1 MTDFLT
7 ETDVKRIQQLDITIG
22 TDCERSLTFIMFAR
36 TVQILYMDALNFAKK
51 FIGFGDERMTDIDN
65 VGVYNRIKIMT
76 IWLKT

>member
-36 TVQILYMDALNFAKK
+36 TVQILYMDAVKLRKK
-51 FIGFGDERMTDIDN
+51 IHPAGDEPRTMMSVFII
-65 VGVYNRIKIMT
+65 GSK
-76 IWLKT
+76 